1 MMIVCDELSCSKF
14 VHEFLNLIF
23 LVLLGKT
30 VSGQV
35 CNKLFSLGVAD
46 NCGSVLET
54 VSK

>member
-30 VSGQV
+30 VFGHAPGGMEGLL
-35 CNKLFSLGVAD
+35 N
-46 NCGSVLET
+46 
-54 VSK
+54 